1 MRVFWDININEKT
14 AELKN
19 EDILL
24 KFIYDLELMGDGTFI
39 IKKIATL
46 EGISIIGH
54 TTKEALGCNLI
65 TRDGQEFQLKAQGWN
80 ALHKND

>member
-54 TTKEALGCNLI
+54 TTKESLGCNLI